1 MQENRALILI
11 DSTKIRKKVVKD
23 LNSTLKKI
31 STAKLD
37 VDKYHKESKPAFVSW
52 YESELGKLIQKI
64 RDLEKKYQE
73 KEWVVREVFAYA
85 EFYQIPPAHAYVRI
99 QERKNTPEEEREF
112 DAFYDE
118 EEKGYWEE
126 DEEEK
131 SGEGNEDPDD
141 DESYDS
147 DPNTQEEF
155 HSFDSEGDPDGD
167 GDSSPKEKKV
177 NTAEEMTILFRKIAR
192 FLHPDKNPN
201 QTPVDKENWLT
212 ALKHYTEKNLSGLK
226 DILTWIQIQKDKSGS
241 ELIISE
247 ILSLHK
253 KLKKDLKEIQ
263 KQLRV
268 YKQRPD
274 WAFKKKSKVEMKYM
288 KKELEEELQ
297 SEFIRVH
304 YEMEKLDRVL
314 FSWKQFRRGM
324 DGRHSSSYD

>member
-1 MQENRALILI
+1 MQENRSLILI

-31 STAKLD
+31 TTAKLD

-52 YESELGKLIQKI
+52 YESELGNLIEKI
-64 RDLEKKYQE
+64 RGLEKKYQE
-73 KEWVVREVFAYA
+73 KEWIVREVFAYA

-126 DEEEK
+126 EDEKKSEDGYDDSDDEESFE
-131 SGEGNEDPDD
+131 
-141 DESYDS
+141 S
-147 DPNTQEEF
+147 DPNSQEEF
-155 HSFDSEGDPDGD
+155 H
-167 GDSSPKEKKV
+167 DSSSNDGEEDANPNINEKKIT
-177 NTAEEMTILFRKIAR
+177 TAEEMTILFRKIAR
-192 FLHPDKNPN
+192 FLHPDKNPD

-212 ALKHYTEKNLSGLK
+212 ALKHYTEKNLTGLK

-253 KLKKDLKEIQ
+253 KLKKDLKEVQ

-268 YKQRPD
+268 YKKRPD
-274 WAFKKKSKVEMKYM
+274 WAFKKKSRVEIKYM

-314 FSWKQFRRGM
+314 FSWKQFKRGM
-324 DGRHSSSYD
+324 HGRHSSSYD